1 MSLIRELIVL
11 LLRLL
16 PMVDINH
23 CRNNIK
29 HDQSVLLTLIT
40 FHYILWEDD
49 TVFII
54 ILPFTLEIFDAFGKA
69 SPCQRFCSALA
80 TSTSPRRGSC
90 TSRSQDFPWA
100 MQGQSGW
107 RSGWGWGRCPASQVS
122 CCDVVVVPN
131 DQMASSKPTSGHHP
145 VCNVILLYI
154 VDTPSESDFM
164 QSFLPLNHI
173 SLFFSTPTGPKCK
186 YVAGWCAR
194 PWKQQS
200 SCDGTLHQLP
210 QCLSVY
216 P

>member
-16 PMVDINH
+16 PMVNINH

-40 FHYILWEDD
+40 FHYISWEDD

-100 MQGQSGW
+100 MQGRSGW

-131 DQMASSKPTSGHHP
+131 GFIETYLRTPSSLQ
-145 VCNVILLYI
+145 CNIVIYMLYI
-154 VDTPSESDFM
+154 VDAQSESDFM
-164 QSFLPLNHI
+164 QSFLPLNHF

-194 PWKQQS
+194 PQKQQS
-200 SCDGTLHQLP
+200 
-210 QCLSVY
+210 
-216 P
+216 

>member
-122 CCDVVVVPN
+122 CWDVVLLPN
-131 DQMASSKPTSGHHP
+131 GFIETY
-145 VCNVILLYI
+145 LR
-154 VDTPSESDFM
+154 TPS
-164 QSFLPLNHI
+164 
-173 SLFFSTPTGPKCK
+173 SLQCNIVIYCWYTIRIRLYAIFSST
-186 YVAGWCAR
+186 
-194 PWKQQS
+194 
-200 SCDGTLHQLP
+200 
-210 QCLSVY
+210 
-216 P
+216 

>member
-11 LLRLL
+11 ILRLL
-16 PMVDINH
+16 PMVNINH

-40 FHYILWEDD
+40 FHYILSEDD

-122 CCDVVVVPN
+122 CWDAVLLPN
-131 DQMASSKPTSGHHP
+131 GFIETYLRTPSSLQ
-145 VCNVILLYI
+145 CNI
-154 VDTPSESDFM
+154 DDAQSESDFM
-164 QSFLPLNHI
+164 QFFLPLNHI

-186 YVAGWCAR
+186 YVAGCCAR
-194 PWKQQS
+194 PRKQQS
-200 SCDGTLHQLP
+200 
-210 QCLSVY
+210 
-216 P
+216 